1 MFIKRLELENIKSY
15 RDACYE
21 FGEGVI
27 AIIGENGS
35 GKTTIIEAIAWALFN
50 VLEYKKNDFVRHGQ
64 KRGTVRVTFTSPTDG
79 REYIVHRDTSDKY
92 EIYDPQNKIRIA
104 QGKSEVMSFLH
115 KALGIGNVDLQTF
128 FKCAIGVPQGTFTA
142 DFLLSTSE
150 RKSVFD
156 RLLKVEEYKQ
166 ASESLLSTQ
175 RYGEQRES
183 EIIERILRME
193 GEIKYLKSYEVKIKE
208 VETEIHKL
216 SNELRE
222 LKLKFEQKSK
232 SVEKL
237 NELEKKFVELENDL
251 RQLRSE
257 KQRNEELFEQKRR
270 ELEEAE
276 QAVKKIAE
284 VEKSYL
290 RHQEIEENL
299 KELDQKR
306 SQRNKLLEN
315 KNTIEIEISKLN
327 SSLEKLKEDLQKQ
340 EEALVKI
347 DQLKAL
353 VPKQEELEKTLEEAQ
368 GKVHVEKNLR
378 EQLRNLEKKIE
389 ILRKEYE
396 EKNKQSQ
403 ELEKQLQ
410 GIEDYDL
417 LNASFNELTEQITY
431 LQAKFEAEEK
441 FKREIK
447 NGLCPILAQ
456 KCLNLREGETLE
468 SFVNKETSN
477 LSMEIKSLKAKREVV
492 KSKLQVSR
500 EAERKR
506 VKLEGL
512 KADLERIMQ
521 EGKSLRKE
529 QEELNAELEKIEK
542 SIPNLSKIKK
552 ELEDLGNPKAQI
564 RLLEEEIKKKPKLQE
579 KISQTEKQIS
589 QLFEK
594 AKTLKIQIDSFGDV
608 ELEWQRLSK
617 EREDTLEAYK
627 QYLKYE
633 KTAKTFPKV
642 QQEFSEIKG
651 NLENLAKRLSEVER
665 DFADICK
672 IYNREQHEA
681 EKCELQIM
689 EVEQAQKKAELG
701 NFQREFENCNK
712 QIEKL
717 EEIRKQMKKENEEK
731 QKIEKVLETVQ
742 FVRETLKISGPLVV
756 KNLISQISNKANRIF
771 QEIMDNHEVTLEWT
785 EDYSILLEEKGYKRP
800 FVNLSGG
807 EQMAAALAVRL
818 AFLLLLSD
826 IRIAFFDEPTTNMD
840 AVRCEKLAQQIE
852 RISNSRYFN
861 QLFVISHDSTFESL
875 VDKPIY
881 VSKQ

>member
-1 MFIKRLELENIKSY
+1 MFIKSLELENIKSY
-15 RDACYE
+15 KEARYE

-35 GKTTIIEAIAWALFN
+35 GKTTIIEAIAWALFD
-50 VLEYKKNDFVRHGQ
+50 VLEYKKSDFVRRGQ

-79 REYIVHRDTSDKY
+79 REYIISRDTSDKY
-92 EIYDPQNKIRIA
+92 EVYDPQSKIRIA
-104 QGKSEVMSFLH
+104 QGKNEVISFLH
-115 KALGIGNVDLQTF
+115 KALGISKVDMQTF

-142 DFLLSTSE
+142 DFLLSASE

-166 ASESLLSTQ
+166 ASEGLLSAQ

-183 EIIERILRME
+183 EITERILRME
-193 GEIKYLKSYEVKIKE
+193 GEIKYLQSYEAKIKE
-208 VETEIHKL
+208 VETEIQKL
-216 SNELRE
+216 SNELKE
-222 LKLKFEQKSK
+222 LELKFEQKSK

-257 KQRNEELFEQKRR
+257 KQRNEEFFEQKRR
-270 ELEEAE
+270 ELEEAG

-284 VEKSYL
+284 VERSYL

-299 KELDQKR
+299 KKLNQKR
-306 SQRNKLLEN
+306 SQRNKLLEE
-315 KNTIEIEISKLN
+315 KNTVEIHISKLN
-327 SSLEKLKEDLQKQ
+327 SNLEKLKEDLQKN
-340 EEALVKI
+340 EEALVRI
-347 DQLKAL
+347 EQLKVL
-353 VPKQEELEKTLEEAQ
+353 VPEQERLEKMLEEAQ
-368 GKVHVEKNLR
+368 GKVHLEKNLR
-378 EQLRNLEKKIE
+378 EQLKNLEKKIE
-389 ILRKEYE
+389 MLRKEYE

-410 GIEDYDL
+410 RTENYDL
-417 LNASFNELTEQITY
+417 LNVNFNKLTERITY
-431 LQAKFEAEEK
+431 LQAKFEVEEK
-441 FKREIK
+441 FKKEIK

-468 SFVNKETSN
+468 SFVNRETSN
-477 LSMEIKSLKAKREVV
+477 LSVEIENLQAERKTIEL
-492 KSKLQVSR
+492 KLQASQ
-500 EAERKR
+500 EAERKKI
-506 VKLEGL
+506 KLESL
-512 KADLERIMQ
+512 KVELERIVQ

-529 QEELNAELEKIEK
+529 KEEMHAEIEKIEK

-552 ELEDLGNPKAQI
+552 ELENLGNPKAQI
-564 RLLEEEIKKKPKLQE
+564 KLLEEEIKKKPKLQE
-579 KISQTEKQIS
+579 KISQMEKQIS
-589 QLFEK
+589 QLFER
-594 AKTLKIQIDSFGDV
+594 AKTLEIQIDSFGDV
-608 ELEWQRLSK
+608 ELEWQQLYK
-617 EREDTLEAYK
+617 EREDTSEAYE

-633 KTAKTFPKV
+633 KLAKTFPKV
-642 QQEFSEIKG
+642 QQEFNEVKES
-651 NLENLAKRLSEVER
+651 LENLAERLSKVER
-665 DFADICK
+665 AFADICK
-672 IYNREQHEA
+672 IYNREQHDA
-681 EKCELQIM
+681 EKRELQIM
-689 EVEQAQKKAELG
+689 EVEKARKKAELG
-701 NFQREFENCNK
+701 NFQRELENCNK

-717 EEIRKQMKKENEEK
+717 KEIRKQMEKENEEK
-731 QKIEKVLETVQ
+731 QKIEKVLETVH

-756 KNLISQISNKANRIF
+756 KKLISQISNEANRIF
-771 QEIMDNHEVTLEWT
+771 QEIMDNHEVTLEWA
-785 EDYSILLEEKGYKRP
+785 EDYSIFLEEKGYKRP

-840 AVRCEKLAQQIE
+840 AIRCEKLAEQIKK
-852 RISNSRYFN
+852 INNSRYFN